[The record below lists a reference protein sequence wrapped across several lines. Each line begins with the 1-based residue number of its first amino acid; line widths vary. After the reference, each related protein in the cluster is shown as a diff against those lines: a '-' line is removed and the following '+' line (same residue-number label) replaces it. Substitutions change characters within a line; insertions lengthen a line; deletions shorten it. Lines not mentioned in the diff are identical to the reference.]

1 MGEDFND
8 DEDDDWHFALPS
20 YTSSADRQPR
30 QTSGAVIKQ
39 IKGI

>member
-1 MGEDFND
+1 MGEGFND

-20 YTSSADRQPR
+20 YTSSTGKQPC
-30 QTSGAVIKQ
+30 QTSGAVFKQ